1 MNFHIRISRS
11 YDEVKD
17 WIQNLKGES
26 IIVYQHEADT
36 EVSRT
41 HVHLLL
47 MVSGIK
53 PDAMKARFKT
63 LYGSI
68 EKTDWMF
75 AVSYKDKATGEQIPI
90 TQETASK
97 CITYM
102 SKGKLTPCYSVG
114 YDPDIVLQL
123 TQKWVEPVKK
133 LTTANGKFIR
143 VTDDVAE
150 KPKKTK
156 RTLIEVM
163 LDRGKDQDL
172 DGQDTRKVLAM
183 IRQVL
188 IENNEV
194 VGMWKVMEY
203 YDAWMMYGQKDLWI
217 NMIAT
222 KIENR
227 NSK

>member
-17 WIQNLKGES
+17 WVQNLKGDS
-26 IIVYQHEADT
+26 LIVFQHDADAQ
-36 EVSRT
+36 VART
-41 HVHLLL
+41 HIHMLL
-47 MVSGIK
+47 MKSGIK

-63 LYGSI
+63 LYGDI
-68 EKTDWMF
+68 EKTDWIF
-75 AVSYKDKATGEQIPI
+75 ATSYKDKQTGERFPI
-90 TQETASK
+90 TLESAPK

-102 SKGKLTPCYSVG
+102 SKGWIAPSHSHG
-114 YDPDIVLQL
+114 YDPEFVLAQ
-123 TQKWVEPVKK
+123 TQKWVDPVKK
-133 LTTANGKFIR
+133 LTVKNGKFAR
-143 VTDDVAE
+143 QTDDVAE

-156 RTLIEVM
+156 RTLIEMM
-163 LDRGKDQDL
+163 LDRGKDLDL
-172 DGQDTRKVLAM
+172 DGQDTPKVLKM

-203 YDAWMMYGQKDLWI
+203 YDAWMMYGHEDIWI
-217 NMIAT
+217 NMIAR